1 MSHDNDAVLLRRE
14 ILIRVARHAWGGTL
28 ATGLRR
34 LPYDMTRSG
43 ATYRC
48 CVHHERAILRDR
60 TLAALGYAVETRD
73 EAVDLNDAGAEAWD
87 RSEPENFPLTVVDE
101 ACRGCVPSRYAVTNA
116 CMGCVARPCRTVC
129 PQGCVSFVGG
139 RASIGEGPGGQ
150 GCINCGKCR
159 DACPY
164 HAIVHI
170 PVPCEEACPVG
181 AIQKGD
187 GKESI
192 DPEACILCGRC
203 VTRCPFG
210 AVMEKS
216 DLVRVVRRL
225 TEPASAVALV
235 APSVLGQFPGSL
247 EQIYGAVAAL
257 GFEAVYEVA
266 EGAEETAEAEAR
278 EWEHAVAGGHQA
290 LLATS
295 CCPAWVAASRG
306 IPGMSALV
314 STTPSPLVFSGHRA
328 RKAHPGAFVVF
339 VGPCTAK
346 RREAQTTGAAD
357 AVLTFEELGA
367 LFVSRGI
374 EVADARPW
382 PLVPRPRGRGFALSG
397 GVAEAVSAALDPEL
411 RSSLRPEAVNG
422 LGRKTLNLLKA
433 YARGRTDAN
442 LLEVMACEGG
452 CVAGPGKVCSVSVA
466 LDQWKAVTRSPVPPA

>member
-14 ILIRVARHAWGGTL
+14 VLIRVARHAWAGTL
-28 ATGLRR
+28 GTGLRR

-60 TLAALGYAVETRD
+60 TLAALGHAVETRD
-73 EAVDLNDAGAEAWD
+73 EAIDLNEAGQASWQREG
-87 RSEPENFPLTVVDE
+87 PEDFPLTVVDE
-101 ACRGCVPSRYAVTNA
+101 ACRGCVPSRFAVTNA
-116 CMGCVARPCRTVC
+116 CMGCVARPCRTTC
-129 PQGCVSFVGG
+129 PQGCVSFAGG
-139 RASIGEGPGGQ
+139 RAVIGE

-181 AIQKGD
+181 AIQKGED

-225 TEPASAVALV
+225 TDQTPAVALV

-257 GFEAVYEVA
+257 GFDAVYEVA
-266 EGAEETAEAEAR
+266 EGAEDTAAAEAR
-278 EWEHAVAGGHQA
+278 EWEHAVAGGHQG

-295 CCPAWVAASRG
+295 CCPAWVAASRR
-306 IPGMSALV
+306 IAGMEALV
-314 STTPSPLVFSGHRA
+314 STTPSPLVFSGRRVRA
-328 RKAHPGAFVVF
+328 AHPGAFVVF
-339 VGPCTAK
+339 IGPCTAK
-346 RREAQTTGAAD
+346 RREAQTTRAAD

-367 LFVSRGI
+367 LFVSRGV
-374 EVADARPW
+374 EVAEARPW
-382 PLVPRPRGRGFALSG
+382 PLVPRPWGRGFALSG
-397 GVAEAVSAALDPEL
+397 GVASAVAEALEPSL

-422 LGRKTLNLLKA
+422 LSRKTLNLLKA
-433 YARGRTDAN
+433 CAKGRTEAN

-452 CVAGPGKVCSVSVA
+452 CVAGPGKVCSVAVA
-466 LDQWKAVTRSPVPPA
+466 LDQWKAVTRSPGPPV